1 MNILLLSAY
10 DAQSHQYWRKNL
22 VQQFPAYHW
31 TVLTLPARYF
41 SWRIRGNSLSWSF
54 TEKETLERD
63 YDLIIA
69 TSMCDLSALRG
80 FVPHLATIPTIVYVH
95 ENQFAYPNSSDARKN
110 VEPELLNLYTTLA
123 ADHVVFNSH
132 YNQDSFFSGADLLLQ
147 KLPDHIPTG
156 LIETLK
162 RKSSVIPVPLKDE
175 HFCQHSTHAGP
186 LNILWNHRWEY
197 DKGPDKLLAT
207 LRALK
212 QLTEK
217 FTLHIIGQKFRT
229 SPAEFDT
236 IQSEF
241 LAQIGQWGYVE
252 SEADYRELLSRCD
265 AVIST
270 AEHDFQGLA
279 ILEAVAA
286 GCLPATPNR
295 LAYPELLGAEYCYQ
309 SGDGEAEVLAK
320 KLFKLVQLKRS
331 NKLPFAPRIEHLGWK
346 ALRPDYQ
353 TLINQI
359 ANRT

>member
-22 VQQFPAYHW
+22 VQQFPAYQW

-41 SWRIRGNSLSWSF
+41 SWRIRGNSLSWAF
-54 TEKETLERD
+54 TEKETLEGD

-110 VEPELLNLYTTLA
+110 VEPELLNLYTALA

-132 YNQDSFFSGADLLLQ
+132 YNQDSFFSGASLLLQ
-147 KLPDHIPTG
+147 KLPDHIPVG
-156 LIETLK
+156 LIEILK
-162 RKSSVIPVPLKDE
+162 DKSSVIPVPLKDE
-175 HFCQHSTHAGP
+175 HFCKHSTQAGH

-212 QLTEK
+212 RLTVE
-217 FTLHIIGQKFRT
+217 FTLHIIGQQFRT
-229 SPAEFDT
+229 SPPAFDT
-236 IQSEF
+236 IHTEF
-241 LAQIGQWGYVE
+241 LAQIDHWGYVE
-252 SEADYRELLSRCD
+252 SEEDYRELLTHCD
-265 AVIST
+265 IVIST

-286 GCLPATPNR
+286 GCVPATPNR
-295 LAYPELLGAEYCYQ
+295 LAYSELLDAEYCYQ

-320 KLFKLVQLKRS
+320 KLFELVQLKRS
-331 NKLPFAPRIEHLGWK
+331 NKLPFAPRVEHLSWK
-346 ALRPDYQ
+346 ALKPNYQ
-353 TLINQI
+353 KLFDNLV
-359 ANRT
+359 NSR